1 MVVCSQP
8 SKVEHIIRKSD
19 LPIIGLQYFTEFQK
33 SDPSIRPTYVCN
45 LCESKCDMNTVLSHA
60 TGFKHRMNYF
70 KENHPDIYS
79 HMNAN
84 TTKKKSEQNASAE
97 EFALDCMKRDGQGK
111 IKVKLEIDH
120 ATETLAAN
128 LLSKSGITV
137 DTFLEDLKNK
147 PGPPVQEK
155 KKQRIT
161 PDILAKQESYG
172 GSRDRGHNKR
182 ASESHYDFPPK
193 HPRGHRDNYGNVDDY
208 NNQPV
213 FDYNHKGNQRGYS
226 GGENQFTSYNQPSSQ
241 GPQQMGG
248 RHGDQ
253 RGPQRVPLTP
263 GNDTDNEDKELFK
276 EFLEWKRQK
285 KMGKN
290 NQSNVQAETSQNDP
304 PTQTEKKAPE
314 EVPTPEASSN
324 SAADMMF
331 ALSQTMIKTEEDA
344 AMALQVSNALTQA
357 LLQYRLKNVPKELT
371 AALSTAAGQT
381 SSVQTRTKESKPSS
395 SKGARK
401 PPSTQSVQNTAP
413 TPVPAPAPVPYPQ
426 GISSTSQQLSRPLTH
441 TTTES
446 SLDSRLQYM
455 NPVNPSFPNN
465 SNPVP
470 APQYPG
476 SVPNTQYPGYSFYEG
491 QYQPQA
497 PEGYQWGYSAVNQGE
512 APPPLPPSEDL
523 PKPPPENQT
532 Y

>member
-1 MVVCSQP
+1 
-8 SKVEHIIRKSD
+8 
-19 LPIIGLQYFTEFQK
+19 
-33 SDPSIRPTYVCN
+33 
-45 LCESKCDMNTVLSHA
+45 MNTVLSHA

-172 GSRDRGHNKR
+172 GGRDRGHNKR

-226 GGENQFTSYNQPSSQ
+226 GGENQFTSYNQPSSH

-290 NQSNVQAETSQNDP
+290 NPSNVQAETSQNDP
-304 PTQTEKKAPE
+304 PTQTEKKTPE

-381 SSVQTRTKESKPSS
+381 SSVQTRTKESKPSY

-413 TPVPAPAPVPYPQ
+413 TPVPAPVPYPQ